1 MKYECY
7 RCGWTI
13 CIKTKM
19 TSHLERK
26 YTCKNTYNDIIL
38 DGCKEY
44 ILSGKSYEEYLN
56 NVKTHKTTTK
66 NHISPQKNIILECKY
81 CEKTYSRID
90 SLHRHNKNCKEKK
103 KEEEAKDSMDK
114 LVKILND
121 QLKEQKK
128 ELNKRDK
135 ELNKRDKQIKEQNKQ
150 IEELIKKA
158 GINNNNITNNIQ
170 NNIKLLA
177 YKDTDIS
184 NITNKNIRSCMNHS
198 NMCVPYLIKMI
209 HLDPNKPENHNVYI
223 SNLKNGYIMVYDG
236 DKWDTLNR
244 EEIIENM
251 INDRECL
258 IQDRVEDW
266 LENGKNYPIIMRK
279 FERYLE
285 KKEKDVVLNKI
296 KEEIRLMLFNNRNMI
311 NKNMINKNPPKLL
324 LDTEEQTKV

>member
-1 MKYECY
+1 
-7 RCGWTI
+7 
-13 CIKTKM
+13 
-19 TSHLERK
+19 
-26 YTCKNTYNDIIL
+26 
-38 DGCKEY
+38 
-44 ILSGKSYEEYLN
+44 
-56 NVKTHKTTTK
+56 
-66 NHISPQKNIILECKY
+66 
-81 CEKTYSRID
+81 
-90 SLHRHNKNCKEKK
+90 
-103 KEEEAKDSMDK
+103 
-114 LVKILND
+114 
-121 QLKEQKK
+121 
-128 ELNKRDK
+128 
-135 ELNKRDKQIKEQNKQ
+135 
-150 IEELIKKA
+150 
-158 GINNNNITNNIQ
+158 
-170 NNIKLLA
+170 
-177 YKDTDIS
+177 
-184 NITNKNIRSCMNHS
+184 MNHS

-244 EEIIENM
+244 DEIIENM

-324 LDTEEQTKV
+324 LDTEEQTKVQDLPYILYLVALIIVI

>member
-103 KEEEAKDSMDK
+103 KEEEVKDSMDK
-114 LVKILND
+114 LVKLLND
-121 QLKEQKK
+121 QLD
-128 ELNKRDK
+128 KRDK
-135 ELNKRDKQIKEQNKQ
+135 ELKEKDNQLKKELDKRDKQIK
-150 IEELIKKA
+150 
-158 GINNNNITNNIQ
+158 
-170 NNIKLLA
+170 
-177 YKDTDIS
+177 
-184 NITNKNIRSCMNHS
+184 
-198 NMCVPYLIKMI
+198 
-209 HLDPNKPENHNVYI
+209 
-223 SNLKNGYIMVYDG
+223 
-236 DKWDTLNR
+236 
-244 EEIIENM
+244 
-251 INDRECL
+251 
-258 IQDRVEDW
+258 
-266 LENGKNYPIIMRK
+266 
-279 FERYLE
+279 
-285 KKEKDVVLNKI
+285 NKI
-296 KEEIRLMLFNNRNMI
+296 
-311 NKNMINKNPPKLL
+311 NK
-324 LDTEEQTKV
+324 